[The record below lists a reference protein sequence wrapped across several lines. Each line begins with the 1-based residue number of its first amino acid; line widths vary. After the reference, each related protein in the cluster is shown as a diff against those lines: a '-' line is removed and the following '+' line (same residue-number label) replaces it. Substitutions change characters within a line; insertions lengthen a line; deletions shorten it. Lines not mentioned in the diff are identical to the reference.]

1 MPQNTFIRS
10 EKEEFLD
17 NYFLLRLQKLIN
29 KITDPESKNRKD
41 HVENVFDSLMDI
53 ADEYQAVML
62 EDEEENYWES
72 IEMWDDEFKQ
82 RNAVN
87 WVKNS
92 VQEQQAKSWSLA
104 SHLKKL
110 SKKKVDHFDRNQNNH
125 DPFKE

>member
-1 MPQNTFIRS
+1 VPQNTFIRS

-82 RNAVN
+82 RNAIN

-92 VQEQQAKSWSLA
+92 VQEQQAKS
-104 SHLKKL
+104 
-110 SKKKVDHFDRNQNNH
+110 
-125 DPFKE
+125 

>member
-92 VQEQQAKSWSLA
+92 VQEQQAKS
-104 SHLKKL
+104 
-110 SKKKVDHFDRNQNNH
+110 
-125 DPFKE
+125 

>member
-1 MPQNTFIRS
+1 
-10 EKEEFLD
+10 LD

-82 RNAVN
+82 RNAIN
-87 WVKNS
+87 WVNNS
-92 VQEQQAKSWSLA
+92 VQEQQAKS
-104 SHLKKL
+104 
-110 SKKKVDHFDRNQNNH
+110 
-125 DPFKE
+125 

>member
-1 MPQNTFIRS
+1 M
-10 EKEEFLD
+10 D

-82 RNAVN
+82 RNAIN
-87 WVKNS
+87 WVNNS
-92 VQEQQAKSWSLA
+92 VQGQQAKS
-104 SHLKKL
+104 
-110 SKKKVDHFDRNQNNH
+110 
-125 DPFKE
+125 

>member
-1 MPQNTFIRS
+1 VPQNTFIRS

-92 VQEQQAKSWSLA
+92 VQEQQAKS
-104 SHLKKL
+104 
-110 SKKKVDHFDRNQNNH
+110 
-125 DPFKE
+125 

>member
-29 KITDPESKNRKD
+29 KINDPESRNRKD

-82 RNAVN
+82 RNAIN
-87 WVKNS
+87 WVNNS
-92 VQEQQAKSWSLA
+92 VQEQQAKS
-104 SHLKKL
+104 
-110 SKKKVDHFDRNQNNH
+110 
-125 DPFKE
+125 

>member
-1 MPQNTFIRS
+1 
-10 EKEEFLD
+10 LD

-82 RNAVN
+82 RNAIN

-92 VQEQQAKSWSLA
+92 VQEQQAKS
-104 SHLKKL
+104 
-110 SKKKVDHFDRNQNNH
+110 
-125 DPFKE
+125 

>member
-1 MPQNTFIRS
+1 VPQNTFIRS

-82 RNAVN
+82 RNAIN
-87 WVKNS
+87 WVNNS
-92 VQEQQAKSWSLA
+92 VQEQQAKS
-104 SHLKKL
+104 
-110 SKKKVDHFDRNQNNH
+110 
-125 DPFKE
+125 

>member
-17 NYFLLRLQKLIN
+17 NYFLLRIQKLIN

-82 RNAVN
+82 RNAIN
-87 WVKNS
+87 WVNNS
-92 VQEQQAKSWSLA
+92 VQEQQAKS
-104 SHLKKL
+104 
-110 SKKKVDHFDRNQNNH
+110 
-125 DPFKE
+125 

>member
-1 MPQNTFIRS
+1 MPKNILKRS

-72 IEMWDDEFKQ
+72 IEMWDGEFKQ
-82 RNAVN
+82 RNAIN
-87 WVKNS
+87 WVNNS
-92 VQEQQAKSWSLA
+92 VQEQQAKS
-104 SHLKKL
+104 
-110 SKKKVDHFDRNQNNH
+110 
-125 DPFKE
+125 

>member
-1 MPQNTFIRS
+1 M
-10 EKEEFLD
+10 D

-82 RNAVN
+82 RNAIN
-87 WVKNS
+87 WVNNS
-92 VQEQQAKSWSLA
+92 VQEQQAKS
-104 SHLKKL
+104 
-110 SKKKVDHFDRNQNNH
+110 
-125 DPFKE
+125 